1 MEYPDFRLTEKNV
14 VITGASKG
22 IGRGLAL
29 ALAQAGAKLAL
40 IARDGEKLAEVVGE
54 VEAAGGTARAYTADL
69 REVGKISGLFEQI
82 AADFGGI
89 DVLVNNAGLGSP
101 IPSVDIDEKYWDHMV
116 SLNLK
121 AAFFCSQA
129 AAKVMLPAGGGKI
142 VNMSSQASITA
153 IAEESVYCASK
164 GGLNMLTK
172 ALALEWGPKGINV
185 NAVAPTFVRTP
196 GTAERL
202 DTKEF
207 RENVL
212 KMIPLGRVGS
222 LTDVAAAVIYLASP
236 AGSMVNGE
244 ILVVDGGWTIH

>member
-1 MEYPDFRLTEKNV
+1 MEYPDFKLTDKRV

-22 IGRGLAL
+22 IGRGIAL
-29 ALAQAGAKLAL
+29 AVAEAGASVAL
-40 IARDGEKLAEVVGE
+40 IARDEGQLQDVVAE
-54 VEAAGGTARAYTADL
+54 VEAGGGSARAYTADL
-69 REVGKISGLFEQI
+69 REISRIGPLFERI
-82 AADFGGI
+82 AQDFGGV

-101 IPSVDIDEKYWDHMV
+101 IPSVDIDEAYWDQMV

-172 ALALEWGPKGINV
+172 ALALEWGPAGITV
-185 NAVAPTFVRTP
+185 NAIAPTFVRTP

-202 DTKEF
+202 DTEEF

-212 KMIPLGRVGS
+212 QMIPLGRVGS

-236 AGSMVNGE
+236 AGSMLNGE
-244 ILVVDGGWTIH
+244 IIVIDGGWTIH

>member
-1 MEYPDFRLTEKNV
+1 MAMAN
-14 VITGASKG
+14 
-22 IGRGLAL
+22 
-29 ALAQAGAKLAL
+29 AGATVAV
-40 IARDGEKLAEVVGE
+40 IARDGEALQKVVGE
-54 VEAAGGTARAYTADL
+54 VEAQGGRAKAYTADL
-69 REVGKISGLFEQI
+69 REVGKISRLFEQI
-82 AADFGGI
+82 ASDLGAI
-89 DVLVNNAGLGSP
+89 DILVNNAGLGAP
-101 IPSVDIDEKYWDHMV
+101 IPSVEIDEEYWDHMV

-121 AAFFCSQA
+121 AAFFCCQA

-164 GGLNMLTK
+164 GGLNMLTR

-212 KMIPLGRVGS
+212 KMIPLGRVGT

-236 AGSMVNGE
+236 AGSMLNGE
-244 ILVVDGGWTIH
+244 IIIIDGGWTIH

>member
-22 IGRGLAL
+22 IGKGLAL
-29 ALAQAGAKLAL
+29 AMANAGATVAV
-40 IARDGEKLAEVVGE
+40 IARDEGALESVVEEIEAE
-54 VEAAGGTARAYTADL
+54 GGSAKAYTADL
-69 REVGKISGLFEQI
+69 REVGTISPLFNRI
-82 AADFGGI
+82 ASDLGGI
-89 DVLVNNAGLGSP
+89 DILVNNAGLGSP
-101 IPSVDIDEKYWDHMV
+101 IASLDIDEEYWDHMV

-129 AAKVMLPAGGGKI
+129 AAAVMLKAGGGKI
-142 VNMSSQASITA
+142 VNMSSQASVTA
-153 IAEESVYCASK
+153 IAGESVYCASK

-172 ALALEWGPKGINV
+172 ALALEWGPEGINV

>member
-29 ALAQAGAKLAL
+29 AMANAGAKVAI
-40 IARDGEKLAEVVGE
+40 IARDGEALQKVVE
-54 VEAAGGTARAYTADL
+54 EIEADSGSAKAYPADL
-69 REVGKISGLFEQI
+69 REVGSISPLFHQI
-82 AADFGGI
+82 ASDLGGI

-101 IPSVDIDEKYWDHMV
+101 IPSVDIDEEYWDHMV

-129 AAKVMLPAGGGKI
+129 AAKVMLEAGGGKI

-153 IAEESVYCASK
+153 IAGESIYCASK

-172 ALALEWGPKGINV
+172 ALALEWGPEGINV

-202 DTKEF
+202 DTMEF

>member
-1 MEYPDFRLTEKNV
+1 MEYPDFTLTEKTV
-14 VITGASKG
+14 IITGAGRG

-29 ALAQAGAKLAL
+29 AMANAGARVAL
-40 IARDGEKLAEVVGE
+40 VARDAEALQQVVKE
-54 VEAAGGTARAYTADL
+54 VEASGGSARPYATDL
-69 REVGKISGLFEQI
+69 REVGAISPLFERI
-82 AADFGGI
+82 ASDLGGI

-101 IPSVDIDEKYWDHMV
+101 IPSVEIDEAYWDHMV

-129 AAKVMLPAGGGKI
+129 AAKVMLKAGGGKI

-153 IAEESVYCASK
+153 IAGESVYCASK

-172 ALALEWGPKGINV
+172 ALALEWGPEGINV

-207 RENVL
+207 RDNVL

-244 ILVVDGGWTIH
+244 VLVVDGGWTIH